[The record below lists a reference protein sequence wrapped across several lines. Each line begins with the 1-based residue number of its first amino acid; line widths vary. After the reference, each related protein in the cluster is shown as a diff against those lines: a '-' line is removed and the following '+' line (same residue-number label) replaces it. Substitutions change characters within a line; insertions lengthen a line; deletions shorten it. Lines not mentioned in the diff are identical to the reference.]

1 MIQFDNA
8 VSRYRKIILS
18 DLKEAGV
25 TCWIAGG
32 AIRDYFMGVPI
43 LTDHD
48 LFFPNQEMYDKA
60 VVYFK
65 AKECKVIWESTKGM
79 KVKYGKRVFDLVKF
93 YASDPQACINAFDF
107 TVSMFAV
114 DYDKVYHG
122 ETSFIDLA
130 KRQLM
135 LNQLTFPASTMSR
148 AFRYYKKGFL
158 MCQGEMKK
166 LVEAIQNMPK
176 TTDSTNPD
184 DATVPPSGDSV
195 TAFFIGID

>member
-1 MIQFDNA
+1 MIQFENA
-8 VSRYRKIILS
+8 VSRYRKIILE
-18 DLKEAGV
+18 DLRTAGIK
-25 TCWIAGG
+25 CWIAGG

-43 LTDHD
+43 VTDHD
-48 LFFPNQEMYDKA
+48 IFFPNQDEYEKA
-60 VVYFK
+60 AAFFREK
-65 AKECKVIWESTKGM
+65 ASKVIWESDKGM

-93 YASDPQACINAFDF
+93 YRDGPQECINQFDF

-135 LNQLTFPASTMSR
+135 INATPFPASTLSR

-166 LVEAIQNMPK
+166 LAEAIQNMPK
-176 TTDSTNPD
+176 PEPQEKNTET
-184 DATVPPSGDSV
+184 PPSGE
-195 TAFFIGID
+195 TGAFFIGID